1 MFTAV
6 HMVTFIE
13 GPSQSCDVAIGIDV
27 SDVTAEAASAV
38 AGIPL
43 GWRQTLDQLASPWR
57 G

>member
-1 MFTAV
+1 
-6 HMVTFIE
+6 MVTFIE